1 MTKLIYHIILYAVL
15 AVGTIFTGYSQRTYE
30 PKFYVGGHAGVSLS
44 RVNFSP
50 SVPQSFLIGK
60 QVGITG
66 RYAEESNFGLI
77 AEFNLVQ
84 RGWSEKFD
92 EAPLTYQRTINYINI
107 PILTHIFFG
116 SKKFKAFFNLGPEVS
131 FMLGESTSSNFD
143 YSKPSSVVGF
153 PQTHRSEQYGMS
165 VSTKF
170 DYGISA
176 GAGIELI
183 VAKKHSIML
192 DGRFYYG
199 LGNIFPSHKTDYF
212 SASPNMSILVNIG
225 YMIRVK

>member
-1 MTKLIYHIILYAVL
+1 MTNYIKIL
-15 AVGTIFTGYSQRTYE
+15 VGLLFTVTTVMSGYGQRTYE

-50 SVPQSFLIGK
+50 SVPQGFLIGK
-60 QVGITG
+60 QIGISG
-66 RYAEESNFGLI
+66 RYAEENNFGLI
-77 AEFNLVQ
+77 AEINFVQ
-84 RGWSEKFD
+84 RGWSETFD
-92 EAPLTYQRTINYINI
+92 ESPLSYKRTINYINI

-131 FMLGESTSSNFD
+131 FMLGENTSSNFD
-143 YSKPSSVVGF
+143 YSKPSTVVGF
-153 PQTHRSEQYGMS
+153 PNTHRSEQYNMD
-165 VSTKF
+165 VTTKF

-183 VAKKHSIML
+183 IARKHSIML

-212 SASPNMSILVNIG
+212 SASPNMSILVSLG

>member
-1 MTKLIYHIILYAVL
+1 MTKLYHIIFSVIL
-15 AVGTIFTGYSQRTYE
+15 AFGIVFNSYCQRTYE

-60 QVGITG
+60 QIGISG

-77 AEFNLVQ
+77 AELNFVQ
-84 RGWSEKFD
+84 RGWSEAFD
-92 EAPLTYQRTINYINI
+92 DAPLSYKRTINYVNI

-143 YSKPSSVVGF
+143 YSKPSSVTGF
-153 PQTHRSEQYGMS
+153 PNTHRSEQYKMNITS
-165 VSTKF
+165 KF

-183 VAKKHSIML
+183 LAGKHSIML

-212 SASPNMSILVNIG
+212 SASPNMSILVSLG